1 MVEADKRS
9 QRGLCARLLGDQLT
23 GASEVV
29 KSESVVC
36 GAARPQTV
44 KAVPRGQKLILF
56 EKKQRGVAPA
66 ARGRRV
72 SLLPAESEGV
82 EKNGFSQKMVFRKI
96 RG

>member
-1 MVEADKRS
+1 MWPLLRQGHAEAEAKE
-9 QRGLCARLLGDQLT
+9 A
-23 GASEVV
+23 
-29 KSESVVC
+29 K

-56 EKKQRGVAPA
+56 GKKQRGVAPA

-96 RG
+96 RGYIGERQ